1 MTVNSETSS
10 KRIEANRA
18 NAKKSKGPTSPE
30 GKRRVRLNALK
41 HGLTAATVVLPGE
54 DPLVLQARIDAW
66 KADCPP
72 QSTMEDYLVE
82 RAAHVSW
89 QLDRADRV
97 IAACLRDR
105 MNFSAVEQ
113 AAEEAEEVADLQR
126 WLYWDP
132 RGPLPLYPHA
142 EGFRPT
148 PRISWPDSVEDP
160 LNPAKIVKQLESTVT
175 GCQWLLERWGD
186 LRRILDRDLNWQ
198 GPDRFKAIRMLGSQ
212 PMEVLDDDRVL
223 TIYLACNVM
232 DPDSPSSFKDLATE
246 MTPGEADRFKQRV
259 EGRKAPERMP
269 ADRAT
274 AKAVLLALVAHLVT
288 RLEALLAAHRWRQS
302 QTLPGRLD
310 ILAFDDSEE
319 GERMRRYQLAKGREL
334 LSVIRMI
341 YKVRKENAESGNE
354 VNEPIEDA
362 PMSNVP
368 SSPSETSET
377 NPIPVSPAEE
387 WTVPADLAS
396 WELFDACPVP
406 TAGVQP
412 APFAAEDQIAAPE
425 TPALAN
431 DQTNPIL
438 VEPTAAVD
446 LIAAPQSPAL
456 ENDKTNPTAPET
468 RVTVSESSGKPNDKT
483 NPFPTQLS
491 SATQLDLCSRGS
503 SLAAQQPEPP
513 RLPAVLS
520 PVAARLLPP
529 VMFRTL
535 TELVLPSHSPPAAE
549 ASTLPAADL
558 EVEFDE
564 AEAIEPRADMQERT
578 ISDELAAQILA
589 ITDGPRSV

>member
-10 KRIEANRA
+10 KRIEANRR
-18 NAKKSKGPTSPE
+18 NAKRSTGPTSPE
-30 GKRRVRLNALK
+30 GKRRVSLNALK

-54 DPLVLQARIDAW
+54 DSLVLQARVDAW

-274 AKAVLLALVAHLVT
+274 AKAVLLALVDQVVT
-288 RLEALLAAHRWRQS
+288 RLEALLAAHKQRQL
-302 QTLPGRLD
+302 QNLPGRLD

-341 YKVRKENAESGNE
+341 YKVRKENAQRGHDATELVEN
-354 VNEPIEDA
+354 A
-362 PMSNVP
+362 PMSDLE
-368 SSPSETSET
+368 SSPEKT
-377 NPIPVSPAEE
+377 NPMPLTPVEE
-387 WTVPADLAS
+387 WTIPADLAS
-396 WELFDACPVP
+396 WAPADVTVSP
-406 TAGVQP
+406 T
-412 APFAAEDQIAAPE
+412 IAAPAARTAAQQTDE
-425 TPALAN
+425 
-431 DQTNPIL
+431 TNPISAG
-438 VEPTAAVD
+438 V
-446 LIAAPQSPAL
+446 APEAEDRVAPKPSAH
-456 ENDKTNPTAPET
+456 EIDKTNPAAAEAVLAA
-468 RVTVSESSGKPNDKT
+468 RESSNRPTDET
-483 NPFPTQLS
+483 NPIPAKLP
-491 SATQLDLCSRGS
+491 SATELDPCSEGLRD
-503 SLAAQQPEPP
+503 EPGP
-513 RLPAVLS
+513 DVGLSTTVVGPAS
-520 PVAARLLPP
+520 KCPVRRNPSQLLPP
-529 VMFRTL
+529 IIIRTL
-535 TELVLPSHSPPAAE
+535 KELALRRDAPPADASSPPLFDLGAE
-549 ASTLPAADL
+549 P
-558 EVEFDE
+558 DE
-564 AEAIEPRADMQERT
+564 LDEDTVDEPEPDDWVTPPERQT
-578 ISDELAAQILA
+578 ISDELARGILA
-589 ITDGPRSV
+589 ILDAPRSV